1 MNPSRDVGSEGGVK
15 GGLPLGGRGGGG
27 WRRGR
32 RALGSSASQIRVLG
46 EKSTIHDSLH
56 VSC

>member
-1 MNPSRDVGSEGGVK
+1 M
-15 GGLPLGGRGGGG
+15 GGGEEEKEG
-27 WRRGR
+27 WRLGVEKRGAER
-32 RALGSSASQIRVLG
+32 RRGERRGALGSSASQIRVLG